1 MQTTLAAERY
11 LRSGRFE
18 LASIEYAAWAGP
30 IAIRVPVLD
39 ASKAPEETLRGLSLS
54 RCAMQVRAA
63 LYECLLAGTLPVIF
77 DPKLPQVLPFSD
89 VVDWEALLTV
99 LNAEDVMKKKEVPV
113 DNLKVRLL
121 SPAD

>member
-1 MQTTLAAERY
+1 M
-11 LRSGRFE
+11 FE
-18 LASIEYAAWAGP
+18 LAGAGYVAWAGP
-30 IAIRVPVLD
+30 IAIKVPALD
-39 ASKAPEETLRGLSLS
+39 APRPPEETLRGLSVS
-54 RCAMQVRAA
+54 WCALQVRAA

-113 DNLKVRLL
+113 DILKVRPLFP
-121 SPAD
+121 SD